1 MLTVVLLCS
10 TLDRLGPTNV
20 IYNMLQAYCKDPSDV
35 IFEIVTISPEP
46 VTTRIEDFKELGL
59 QVYSLNIERGYRA
72 IFNLRKIR
80 NFIVSLKPNVV
91 HSYGFRADIILSRL
105 NLDSSIIRISSS
117 FNNPFEDFKMQF
129 GYVKGLLMAQSLIR
143 SYRQFANV
151 ITCSNFIANRLR
163 NYYKSLSVIYTGV
176 DADYF
181 TPLPLLEKQKK
192 REELGIPM
200 NSKVYIFIANLIP
213 RKNPEFLIK
222 IFSTL
227 KLNNTLLLMMGDGPL
242 LNSCKAICNDPS
254 IVRYLGAQP
263 GSLEYLQISDFYI
276 SPSFSEGFPTAVL
289 EAMSVGVV
297 PILSDIMPHREML
310 SGVPSPFLFDIS
322 DTSLANTLSISQR
335 YECNFDYRQYLIDNF
350 SSQNMQKHYISIYK
364 LLSGTICVH
373 RS

>member
-46 VTTRIEDFKELGL
+46 VTTRIEDFKELGV

-222 IFSTL
+222 IFSTI